1 MGRMGLS
8 SLLLGAILLSCVS
21 MGCFNPVV
29 VVGREQSV
37 TDTDVQKKGE
47 ESEDGSGNGSVVPE
61 EILMDES
68 DGISGEADLSEAALV
83 LESDESEAAIKT
95 ENSTEQE
102 NNEERK

>member
-1 MGRMGLS
+1 MGLS
-8 SLLLGAILLSCVS
+8 SLLLGVILLSCVS

-47 ESEDGSGNGSVVPE
+47 ESEDGPGNGSFVPE

-68 DGISGEADLSEAALV
+68 DGISDEADLNEAAIV

-102 NNEERK
+102 NNGERK